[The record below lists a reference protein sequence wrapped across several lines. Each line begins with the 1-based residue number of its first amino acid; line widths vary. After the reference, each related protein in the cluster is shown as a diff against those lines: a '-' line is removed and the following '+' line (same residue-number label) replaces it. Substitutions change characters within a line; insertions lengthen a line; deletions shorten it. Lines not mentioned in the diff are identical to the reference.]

1 MPGREGERKV
11 IGEGG
16 DKGLEVKEGVE
27 RKDCHM
33 FGTYCLVQW
42 SNQIS
47 KLIGSQKLETKTV

>member
-33 FGTYCLVQW
+33 FGILLSSMVKSDKQTNRF
-42 SNQIS
+42 S
-47 KLIGSQKLETKTV
+47 ET

>member
-33 FGTYCLVQW
+33 FGILLNSSMVKSDKQTNRF
-42 SNQIS
+42 S
-47 KLIGSQKLETKTV
+47 ET